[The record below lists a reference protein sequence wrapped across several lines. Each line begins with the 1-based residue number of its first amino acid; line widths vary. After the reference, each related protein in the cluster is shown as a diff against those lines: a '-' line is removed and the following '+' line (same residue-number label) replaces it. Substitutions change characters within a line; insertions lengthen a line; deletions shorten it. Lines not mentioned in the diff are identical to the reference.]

1 MPPEVLVC
9 SFAAAAVEDCTD
21 STGLCSTAV
30 HGVGHMCR
38 GSRSGPFG
46 SNPAAVAT
54 RLPLDEPSSD
64 SHMVLLIETKPLM
77 SKLKTS
83 FAEMILLT

>member
-1 MPPEVLVC
+1 
-9 SFAAAAVEDCTD
+9 
-21 STGLCSTAV
+21 
-30 HGVGHMCR
+30 MCR